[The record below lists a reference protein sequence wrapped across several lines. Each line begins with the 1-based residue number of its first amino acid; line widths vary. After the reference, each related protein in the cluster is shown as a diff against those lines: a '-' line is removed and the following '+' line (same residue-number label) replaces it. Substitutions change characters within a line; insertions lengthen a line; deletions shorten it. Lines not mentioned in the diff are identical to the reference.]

1 MAEKGKAAGTSTGA
15 SWARRG
21 IAALRRAFDVRE
33 GRASWPQIRKRFVGG
48 SKLDGTHMCILI
60 VAMLIAYQVMRS
72 NWLPFYR
79 PYSFASQPFDCFAE
93 DIQFCVPFFFWEE
106 I

>member
-60 VAMLIAYQVMRS
+60 VAMLIAS
-72 NWLPFYR
+72 IWP
-79 PYSFASQPFDCFAE
+79 
-93 DIQFCVPFFFWEE
+93 
-106 I
+106 